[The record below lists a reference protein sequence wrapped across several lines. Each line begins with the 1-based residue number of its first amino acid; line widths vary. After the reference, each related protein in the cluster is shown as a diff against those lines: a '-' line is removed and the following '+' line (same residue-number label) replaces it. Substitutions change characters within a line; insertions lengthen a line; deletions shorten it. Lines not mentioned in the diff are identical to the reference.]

1 MVERVRPKVKVE
13 RVKPKTSVARVR
25 PKDAK
30 SFSVTVRVELWIDDH
45 RVSGDDYVRVPVDAL
60 PGYEA
65 NARRL
70 FYKHLK
76 DDKNKNK
83 TVMVFFIDARGPY
96 MAARGSMRGT
106 KGKLL
111 RAHGVLDV
119 SL

>member
-13 RVKPKTSVARVR
+13 RVRPKVVRVR
-25 PKDAK
+25 PVQAKDL
-30 SFSVTVRVELWIDDH
+30 VTIRVELWIDDR
-45 RVSGDDYVRVPVDAL
+45 RVIGDNYVKVPVDAL

-83 TVMVFFIDARGPY
+83 TIMVFFVDDRGPF
-96 MAARGSMRGT
+96 MVSRGSMRGA